1 MRRGVVQTLKGFG
14 WRQWLVVLL
23 FFVVLGATALHATFT
38 LRRAIYWRQ
47 HQDDPIRGWMTVGYV
62 AHSYRV
68 PPRVLYEALDLPP
81 REPHDPHAPRDRR
94 PLREI
99 AREQGRT
106 VEEITATLQ
115 AAIARERERQ
125 RATPPNPRAPPTSPH
140 APPPPPPR
148 RDDGG
153 KP

>member
-1 MRRGVVQTLKGFG
+1 MRRGVAQTLKGFG
-14 WRQWLVVLL
+14 WRQWVVVLL
-23 FFVVLGATALHATFT
+23 FFVVVGATALHATFT

-68 PPRVLYEALDLPP
+68 PARVLYEALDLQPP
-81 REPHDPHAPRDRR
+81 APHEPRGQRDRR

-106 VEEITATLQ
+106 VEEIAATLQ
-115 AAIARERERQ
+115 AAIARERERE
-125 RATPPNPRAPPTSPH
+125 RATPGAPPTSPH
-140 APPPPPPR
+140 PQPPPR
-148 RDDGG
+148 HDDGG